1 MTTRFA
7 LTIAAMLA
15 SRIALGDP
23 RLAVQPKTAKPGD
36 PVLVT
41 VTGATHTPKGTADGN
56 PLHFFRG
63 RTGYQAL
70 FAVPLDSTANEIA
83 VDVDGAKPAKVAIR
97 AVDFPETNVIV
108 EDEYANPPAK
118 ERDQIAEDNQAM
130 LRAMKAEGAPMFT
143 GAFRRPRGE
152 VTSKFG
158 EWRTFND
165 GHRSQHLGLDV
176 FAREGARVNAAN
188 AGTVTLVRGT
198 FLAGNVVVIAHG
210 GGIATAYFHLST
222 VSVNEGDIVQAG
234 DEIGRAGQTGR
245 TTGPHL
251 HIAVHV
257 PDGLVDPATFFR
269 LPIAPAPQAAARRAR
284 HRR

>member
-1 MTTRFA
+1 MTLRFA
-7 LTIAAMLA
+7 LTIAATLA
-15 SRIALGDP
+15 SGVAVAEP

-36 PVLVT
+36 PILVT
-41 VTGATHTPKGTADGN
+41 VSGATHTPKGTADGN

-70 FAVPLDSTANEIA
+70 FAVPLDSTAKEIA
-83 VDVDGAKPAKVAIR
+83 IDVDGARPAKVAIR
-97 AVDFPETNVIV
+97 AVDFPATDVIV

-118 ERDQIAEDNQAM
+118 ERDQIAEDNRGV
-130 LRAMKAEGAPMFT
+130 LRAIKAEGAPMFT
-143 GAFRRPRGE
+143 GAFRRPRGA
-152 VTSKFG
+152 VTSRFG

-165 GHRSQHLGLDV
+165 GHRSQHLGLDIA
-176 FAREGARVNAAN
+176 AREGARVDAVN

-222 VSVNEGDIVQAG
+222 VAVNEGDIVQAG
-234 DEIGRAGQTGR
+234 DQIGRAGQTGR

-257 PDGLVDPATFFR
+257 PGGLADPATFFR